1 MISGTRFQLTP
12 VAPYFRLFCSAGL
25 LGPAACLAGVVGGAV
40 GAAAGAVEVAF
51 GALVA
56 AGEAVGL
63 TPGPAHP
70 LSAHRLMAS
79 AARTTAGARNQMIMC
94 PLRTPDRRARG

>member
-25 LGPAACLAGVVGGAV
+25 LGPAACLLGGAV
-40 GAAAGAVEVAF
+40 GAAAGAVEGAF

-70 LSAHRLMAS
+70 MSAHRLMAS
-79 AARTTAGARNQMIMC
+79 AARTTAGAGNQMIMC